1 MSDLCE
7 RLQKLVSDDHQRG
20 CEGRTYSCSCGYDD
34 LKDKALVKAAAEI
47 ARLRA
52 ELEEANRR
60 EERAWRE
67 RNVAYAKVKAWEA
80 TVYVEGLPLRA
91 VRADD
96 WGPGEGAHTTVPE
109 VTPKRLVDLL
119 DELAQLRKDR
129 Q

>member
-52 ELEEANRR
+52 ELEEARGLILDLCD
-60 EERAWRE
+60 ELEP
-67 RNVAYAKVKAWEA
+67 
-80 TVYVEGLPLRA
+80 YVEEKWGYDERLKRQYDRDMEPAVKGRA
-91 VRADD
+91 YLER
-96 WGPGEGAHTTVPE
+96 
-109 VTPKRLVDLL
+109 
-119 DELAQLRKDR
+119 QDR